1 MKKLFVVLLI
11 IVPISLRAQD
21 NDSVIYKT
29 ETIEV
34 DALRGYEGITPI
46 TFENVDREQ
55 IEERYWL
62 QDLPMFLKGSTS
74 INTYSE
80 SGASVG
86 YSYLTLRGFDQRR
99 ISILINGIPQN
110 DPEDHQVYWVDISDL
125 TSSVDNIQ
133 IQRGIGTSLYG
144 SSSVGGVINIQTID
158 FFRRKFLNLNAGI
171 GSFNSTRFSLEY
183 SSGLI
188 GDGYGFYG
196 KFTKIKTEGYRKL
209 SWSDHWQY
217 FLSAGKMLDENN
229 VLKLNFFGGPI
240 KNHLAYL
247 GVTRQYLD
255 GEITGNERVDR
266 RYNFLDFPN
275 ESDNYNQPHYE
286 LVLNSQIS
294 ENITLSNTLSYIRGD
309 GFFVTNYPVYY
320 GLDWSY
326 FRLQPF
332 FTPDSTIYNPDY
344 YRRNS
349 DGSLYFDPVHGYQI
363 VRSNL
368 VTNLHVNNN
377 TLGWF
382 PRMKSDHEN
391 GTLIVGGEI
400 RLHNSEHYGEVTF
413 GDVLPP
419 GTEENHLYYFYNG
432 GKSTYSIFANE
443 VYNFTPQITGM
454 LGVQFVYHKYSIK
467 NDRFKPYAFD
477 VGYKFFT
484 PRVGLN
490 YKFDEKFRGFV
501 NISMAKREPRLK
513 DIYDAENPN
522 SRPNFQTID
531 IEAGIYEDPLV
542 KPEEMLNF
550 ELGFGFTNDLVKA
563 DLNFYRMNFRN
574 EIVNN
579 GQLDNVGQ
587 PISGNAGKSVHQGI
601 ELEFEYFPFNRS
613 GKPLLKGFSLGGNL
627 TLSQNYFTDYIEVIG
642 ADKNGNVIYGN
653 DFSDNRILLTPD
665 IIGNLFFNYH
675 LEDNIS
681 AFVSIQHIGKQYLD
695 NSENER
701 KNPDRRNEAGYVDKI
716 IDPCTVVNL
725 GVNLNVS
732 PLFNFNNLLPKAE
745 IQFRAENLF
754 DVLYETS
761 GSVDWTG
768 TPYWIP
774 AADRNFYVNL
784 SVGF

>member
-1 MKKLFVVLLI
+1 M
-11 IVPISLRAQD
+11 S
-21 NDSVIYKT
+21 
-29 ETIEV
+29 
-34 DALRGYEGITPI
+34 
-46 TFENVDREQ
+46 
-55 IEERYWL
+55 
-62 QDLPMFLKGSTS
+62 
-74 INTYSE
+74 
-80 SGASVG
+80 
-86 YSYLTLRGFDQRR
+86 
-99 ISILINGIPQN
+99 
-110 DPEDHQVYWVDISDL
+110 
-125 TSSVDNIQ
+125 
-133 IQRGIGTSLYG
+133 
-144 SSSVGGVINIQTID
+144 
-158 FFRRKFLNLNAGI
+158 
-171 GSFNSTRFSLEY
+171 
-183 SSGLI
+183 
-188 GDGYGFYG
+188 
-196 KFTKIKTEGYRKL
+196 
-209 SWSDHWQY
+209 
-217 FLSAGKMLDENN
+217 
-229 VLKLNFFGGPI
+229 
-240 KNHLAYL
+240 
-247 GVTRQYLD
+247 
-255 GEITGNERVDR
+255 
-266 RYNFLDFPN
+266 
-275 ESDNYNQPHYE
+275 
-286 LVLNSQIS
+286 
-294 ENITLSNTLSYIRGD
+294 
-309 GFFVTNYPVYY
+309 VTN
-320 GLDWSY
+320 
-326 FRLQPF
+326 
-332 FTPDSTIYNPDY
+332 
-344 YRRNS
+344 
-349 DGSLYFDPVHGYQI
+349 
-363 VRSNL
+363 
-368 VTNLHVNNN
+368 
-377 TLGWF
+377 
-382 PRMKSDHEN
+382 
-391 GTLIVGGEI
+391 
-400 RLHNSEHYGEVTF
+400 
-413 GDVLPP
+413 
-419 GTEENHLYYFYNG
+419 
-432 GKSTYSIFANE
+432 
-443 VYNFTPQITGM
+443 
-454 LGVQFVYHKYSIK
+454 
-467 NDRFKPYAFD
+467 
-477 VGYKFFT
+477 FFT